1 MKTVLLALVT
11 GFGLGYSPFAPGTC
25 GTFPGFILVWL
36 FSFLSA
42 PVQALLIVVL
52 FFAGTALTNYCLQW
66 FEEKDPRAVTI
77 DEIVSLPITF
87 FMVPL
92 DPVVLVVGFVLN
104 RILDILKPMPAFQSQ
119 ELPRGWGIM
128 TDDLISGIYSCLLLH
143 LFVFARS
150 WMGLA

>member
-1 MKTVLLALVT
+1 MKTFLLALVT

-25 GTFPGFILVWL
+25 GTLPGFILVWL
-36 FSFLSA
+36 FSSLSA
-42 PVQALLIVVL
+42 PVQAGLIVVL
-52 FFAGTALTNYCLQW
+52 FFAGTALTNHCLQW

-92 DPVVLVVGFVLN
+92 DPVVLVAGFILN
-104 RILDILKPMPAFQSQ
+104 RIMDILKPMPAFQSQ
-119 ELPRGWGIM
+119 ELPKGWGIM